1 MLTLRNIQRYII
13 TLASSILKKVLLTY
27 LLISA
32 FSFLAKAQDA
42 IGILDELSFDNSSE
56 KELWEAGQE
65 NPYLL
70 FRAVQAEKSL
80 SDEKWNDLLAK
91 LDKRFEKKGTHINV
105 LRQIFEKSHQNLFK
119 VYEQHSTFN
128 DMLDEGKFDCVSAS
142 AALALLLE
150 RYDFSYK
157 VVETDYHVFI
167 VVNYEGNDI
176 ILESTLPIGGMIT
189 APSEVASY
197 LEGYKADATAQLKS
211 YNQRLGAPK
220 VDLSDNAIFRKVN
233 LTQLAGLQY
242 YNDAISHFNEQS
254 FEKATVQLNKAL
266 KLYGSDRIEGLKALA
281 EEQATL
287 LASSN

>member
-1 MLTLRNIQRYII
+1 LVVTIV
-13 TLASSILKKVLLTY
+13 TLASSKVKKVLLTY
-27 LLISA
+27 ILISA
-32 FSFLAKAQDA
+32 VGFLAMAQNA
-42 IGILDELSFDNSSE
+42 IGIPEDVHFDSNTE

-70 FRAVQAEKSL
+70 FRAVQAKQIA
-80 SDEKWNDLLAK
+80 SDEKWNSLVSD
-91 LDKRFEKKGTHINV
+91 LDKKFDKKGTHLNV
-105 LRQIFEKSHQNLFK
+105 LRQIFQKSHQQLFK
-119 VYEQHSTFN
+119 AYEQHSTFN
-128 DMLDEGKFDCVSAS
+128 DMLNEGRFDCVSAS
-142 AALALLLE
+142 AALALLLD
-150 RYDFSYK
+150 RYGFDYK

-167 VVNYEGNDI
+167 VVNHDGKNI

-197 LEGYKADATAQLKS
+197 LKGYKADDSVQLKS
-211 YNQRLGAPK
+211 LNQRLGAPK
-220 VDLSDNAIFRKVN
+220 GDLSDNAIFRKVN

-254 FEKATVQLNKAL
+254 FEKASEQLNKAL

-281 EEQATL
+281 EEQANL

>member
-1 MLTLRNIQRYII
+1 LVVTIV
-13 TLASSILKKVLLTY
+13 TLASSKLKKVLLTY
-27 LLISA
+27 ILISA
-32 FSFLAKAQDA
+32 VGFLAMAQNA
-42 IGILDELSFDNSSE
+42 IGIPEDVRFDSNTE

-70 FRAVQAEKSL
+70 FRAVQAKQIA
-80 SDEKWNDLLAK
+80 SDEKWNSLVSD
-91 LDKRFEKKGTHINV
+91 LDKKFDKKGTHLNV
-105 LRQIFEKSHQNLFK
+105 LRQIFQKSHQQLFK
-119 VYEQHSTFN
+119 AYEQHSTFN
-128 DMLDEGKFDCVSAS
+128 DMLNEGRFDCVSAS
-142 AALALLLE
+142 AALALLLD
-150 RYDFSYK
+150 RYGFDYK

-167 VVNYEGNDI
+167 VVNHDGKNI

-197 LEGYKADATAQLKS
+197 LKGYKADDSVQLKS
-211 YNQRLGAPK
+211 LNQRLGAPK
-220 VDLSDNAIFRKVN
+220 GDLSDNAIFRKVN

-254 FEKATVQLNKAL
+254 FEKASEQLNKAL

-281 EEQATL
+281 EEQANL

>member
-1 MLTLRNIQRYII
+1 LVVTIV
-13 TLASSILKKVLLTY
+13 TLASSKVKKVLLTY
-27 LLISA
+27 ILISA
-32 FSFLAKAQDA
+32 VGFLAMAQNA
-42 IGILDELSFDNSSE
+42 IGIPEDVRFDSNTE

-70 FRAVQAEKSL
+70 FRAVQAKQIA
-80 SDEKWNDLLAK
+80 SDEKWNSLVSD
-91 LDKRFEKKGTHINV
+91 LDKKFDKKGTHLNV
-105 LRQIFEKSHQNLFK
+105 LRQIFQKSHQQLFK
-119 VYEQHSTFN
+119 AYEQHSTFN
-128 DMLDEGKFDCVSAS
+128 DMLNEGRFDCVSAS
-142 AALALLLE
+142 AALALLLD
-150 RYDFSYK
+150 RYGFDYK

-167 VVNYEGNDI
+167 VVNHDGKNI

-197 LEGYKADATAQLKS
+197 LKGYKADDSVQLKS
-211 YNQRLGAPK
+211 LNQRLGAPK
-220 VDLSDNAIFRKVN
+220 GDLSDNAIFRKVN

-254 FEKATVQLNKAL
+254 FEKASEQLNKAL

-281 EEQATL
+281 EEQANL